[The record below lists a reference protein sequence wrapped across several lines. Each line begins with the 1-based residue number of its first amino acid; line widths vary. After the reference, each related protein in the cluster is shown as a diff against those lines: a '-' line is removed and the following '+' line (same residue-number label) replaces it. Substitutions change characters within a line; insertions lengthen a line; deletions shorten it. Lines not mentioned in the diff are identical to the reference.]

1 MGLDDRNKTCQM
13 MKYLIFIIPGLLFS
27 CSQNETARVSPPQ
40 QDTVITNPPVSPLES
55 EITCPKC
62 NFKKKEIM
70 PEDNCLLKYV
80 CTNCKAEIYPDEKD
94 CCVFCTYGTHK
105 CPSKQ

>member
-1 MGLDDRNKTCQM
+1 
-13 MKYLIFIIPGLLFS
+13 MKKVLMFIVSGLLLG
-27 CSQNETARVSPPQ
+27 CSSQPETSVPYVEIDSTKFYLNTDSVSAKETDAP
-40 QDTVITNPPVSPLES
+40 SLES

-70 PEDNCLLKYV
+70 PDDYCVLKYI

>member
-1 MGLDDRNKTCQM
+1 
-13 MKYLIFIIPGLLFS
+13 MKKYFLFLVTGFLLS
-27 CSQNETARVSPPQ
+27 CSQQGEQVPYVEIDSTKYYLNTKPDSIINNETDAVS
-40 QDTVITNPPVSPLES
+40 LES

-62 NFKKKEIM
+62 NFRKKEMM
-70 PEDNCLLKYV
+70 PDDYCVLKYI

>member
-1 MGLDDRNKTCQM
+1 MNYFFSL
-13 MKYLIFIIPGLLFS
+13 LICLIIFS
-27 CSQNETARVSPPQ
+27 CTRTETPKAVLPQ
-40 QDTVITNPPVSPLES
+40 KDTVITNPPGLSLES

-62 NFKKKEIM
+62 NFRKKEMM
-70 PEDNCLLKYV
+70 PTDQCLLKYT
-80 CTNCKAEIYPDEKD
+80 CTNCRAELYPDEKD

>member
-1 MGLDDRNKTCQM
+1 
-13 MKYLIFIIPGLLFS
+13 MKNILPLLICFGILFS
-27 CSQNETARVSPPQ
+27 CSEKEAPEVSQEKTDTITAIASEP
-40 QDTVITNPPVSPLES
+40 SLGS

-62 NFKKKEIM
+62 QFKKKEMM
-70 PEDNCLLKYV
+70 PTDYCILKYT
-80 CTNCKAEIYPDEKD
+80 CTNCKAEIFPDDKD

>member
-1 MGLDDRNKTCQM
+1 
-13 MKYLIFIIPGLLFS
+13 MKYFFILIFTFILIS
-27 CSQNETARVSPPQ
+27 CSQNEIQSVTLPKH
-40 QDTVITNPPVSPLES
+40 DTVIIDPPALSLGS

-62 NFKKKEIM
+62 NFRKKEVM
-70 PEDNCLLKYV
+70 PTDQCLLKYT
-80 CTNCKAEIYPDEKD
+80 CTNCRAELYPDEKD

>member
-1 MGLDDRNKTCQM
+1 
-13 MKYLIFIIPGLLFS
+13 MKNVLMFIVLCFMLACTTQTEESVPYIQIDSTKYYL
-27 CSQNETARVSPPQ
+27 NTETDSVS
-40 QDTVITNPPVSPLES
+40 LES

-70 PEDNCLLKYV
+70 PDDYCILKYV

-94 CCVFCTYGTHK
+94 CCVFCTYGTKK